1 MNTLSTITSNPR
13 YEAPN
18 YAAELMAQIPDL
30 YVNTFRIKSSDVVP
44 DGIMILGASDDIVKA
59 GSISLRANSKT
70 ILSFDYDDEN
80 PIWIKG
86 MQICEIGKFT
96 IYMSIRTSG
105 SVPMLTC
112 VIW

>member
-1 MNTLSTITSNPR
+1 MNTLTPTEPR
-13 YEAPN
+13 YETPN
-18 YAAELMAQIPDL
+18 YGAEFMAQIPDM
-30 YVNTFRIKSSDVVP
+30 YKNAFRIKSSDVVP
-44 DGIMILGASDDIVKA
+44 NCIMILGASDDIVK
-59 GSISLRANSKT
+59 GSSISFRANSKT

-96 IYMSIRTSG
+96 IYMDIRTSG
-105 SVPMLTC
+105 SVPILSC